1 VKNCFAGAAIALA
14 VLVPALSLAQA
25 MPTSAVDL
33 AVPAASNVPGAQTP
47 AIHSDRRITFAL
59 KAPDAASVQV
69 AGGDGLGQ
77 GPFPMTK
84 GTDGVWA
91 VTTPPSVP
99 GFHYYWFVLDGVAVN
114 DPASETYFG
123 YGKETTGV
131 EVPEAGADY
140 YAIQN
145 VPHGEVRAKWYWSK
159 TTGEWRRAFVYTP
172 PGYDEHS
179 TTRYPVLVL
188 QHGSGEDETGWTRQ
202 GRAQFILDNLIAA
215 GKARPMIMV
224 MDRGYALRPG
234 APLPTGGPNT
244 WSQNVSLAFTAFEDV
259 VVHDLIPMIDASY
272 RTIPDREHRAMAGLS
287 MGGMQTLFI
296 ALQHLDLVAYIGSF
310 SGPIVSNLHA
320 GDLTAFRFQAQ
331 PFDATTAYGG
341 AFSDPS
347 AFNKRVKLLWLG
359 VGSAESDQFRT
370 GIGGAVQALRKA
382 GIRLEYFE
390 SSGTAHEWQTW
401 RRALNDFAPRLFR

>member
-1 VKNCFAGAAIALA
+1 VKYLFASVAMTLLALR
-14 VLVPALSLAQA
+14 LSAPIRAEDQG
-25 MPTSAVDL
+25 
-33 AVPAASNVPGAQTP
+33 VPAASNVPGAQTP
-47 AIHSDRRITFAL
+47 RIHSDRRITFSL
-59 KAPDAASVQV
+59 KAPDAVSLQV
-69 AGGDGLGQ
+69 AGGDGLGM

-84 GTDGVWA
+84 GTDGTWS

-99 GFHYYWFVLDGVAVN
+99 GFHYYWFVLNGVAVN

-123 YGKETTGV
+123 YGKETSGI
-131 EVPEAGADY
+131 EVPESGADF
-140 YAIQN
+140 YAILN
-145 VPHGEVRAKWYWSK
+145 VPHGEVRAKWYLSK

-179 TTRYPVLVL
+179 TTRYPVLIL

-215 GKARPMIMV
+215 GKARPMIVV
-224 MDRGYALRPG
+224 MDRGYAQRAGSPTPG
-234 APLPTGGPNT
+234 SNAWL
-244 WSQNVSLAFTAFEDV
+244 QNLHLAFTSFEEV

-296 ALQHLDLVAYIGSF
+296 TLQHLDRFAYIGSL
-310 SGPIVSNLHA
+310 SGPIVPNLDIA
-320 GDLTAFRFQAQ
+320 DLTANRNPQ
-331 PFDATTAYGG
+331 PFDTKTAYGG
-341 AFSDPS
+341 AFADPS
-347 AFNKRVKLLWLG
+347 TFNKRVKLLWLG
-359 VGSAESDQFRT
+359 VGTAEPEQFRN
-370 GIGGAVQALRKA
+370 GIGGAVEALRKA
-382 GIRLEYFE
+382 GVRVEYFE